1 MVAEI
6 SNIEITKL
14 FRRCVD
20 RCLPFWKRYGVDHEH
35 GGFFGDVLADGSLG
49 VDHKGGWYQGFG
61 IWLFSYFH
69 NRYSDGEEYLD
80 AARRGWFFIRDH
92 ARDADGRWAMNLS
105 RTGDVLEGAT
115 SVLTEA
121 YLAHGLVEL
130 FRATSDSSHLDVA
143 REACLNIRERVQ
155 DPNFRASA
163 PAYTEPHSLNGAW
176 ANVLP
181 AVTDYLR
188 ERPNDSR
195 LTDMADLGLY
205 TLFEKHLD
213 PSTGLIV
220 EAVAPDG
227 TPYTGSQRG
236 LIKPG
241 AAAETCTAIMMEAD
255 RRNDRDLRRKGVD
268 LLERHF
274 EAGWDRQYGGIFY
287 EIDLDGQP
295 TEDRKDAWTQAE
307 FMRAFVT
314 ATVTEADDWIAET
327 YAQIHSWA
335 FDKYADNPDDLWRIS
350 VTRDGKPIYNRRLDM
365 VHHPRMLLSIL
376 ENLERRDRTLNQ

>member
-14 FRRCVD
+14 LRRCVD

-35 GGFFGDVLADGSLG
+35 GGFFGDVLDDGSLG
-49 VDHKGGWYQGFG
+49 ADHKGGWYQGFG

-69 NRYSDGEEYLD
+69 NRYSDGEDYLD

-130 FRATSDSSHLDVA
+130 FRATSDNSHLDVA

-163 PAYTEPHSLNGAW
+163 PAYTEPHSLNGVW

-376 ENLERRDRTLNQ
+376 ENLDRRDRTLNQ